1 MLQRVPRKSHCERLK
16 PAILTLVSRNSAHK
30 KVTNLRFAKSLI
42 KEKNPREI
50 HLLTFPRF
58 ISYACCDWLL
68 PYNRCSDVT
77 NTTLHKVYQTGQG
90 ETDSEEAANDLR
102 LLRIVQED
110 KLCSF
115 ARFPFSADDHGK
127 GNRNSNPFLWSVILV
142 KYRDNQFFSM
152 IYLLYSFHRWVN
164 SYMLEFHI
172 FSQQIAKIA
181 TTIVRF
187 TSLTARTTL
196 IKVLSANTARRRVT
210 FVLKVT
216 SLFFY
221 HWNVFPPHSRYL
233 RSELCS
239 SQGRLC
245 TKHLPIKTFE
255 NWRWLWNLFRIF
267 FSLVKSH
274 LIMSS

>member
-90 ETDSEEAANDLR
+90 ETDSEEAANDRR
-102 LLRIVQED
+102 LLRIVQEY

-115 ARFPFSADDHGK
+115 ARFPFSADDHEK
-127 GNRNSNPFLWSVILV
+127 SNRNSNPFLRSVILV
-142 KYRDNQFFSM
+142 KYLDNQ
-152 IYLLYSFHRWVN
+152 
-164 SYMLEFHI
+164 I
-172 FSQQIAKIA
+172 FSIIYISCIAF
-181 TTIVRF
+181 IVEWTHTCLNFIYFLSRLPR
-187 TSLTARTTL
+187 SLPR
-196 IKVLSANTARRRVT
+196 
-210 FVLKVT
+210 
-216 SLFFY
+216 LFD
-221 HWNVFPPHSRYL
+221 L
-233 RSELCS
+233 QALL
-239 SQGRLC
+239 QGRRL
-245 TKHLPIKTFE
+245 
-255 NWRWLWNLFRIF
+255 
-267 FSLVKSH
+267 
-274 LIMSS
+274 